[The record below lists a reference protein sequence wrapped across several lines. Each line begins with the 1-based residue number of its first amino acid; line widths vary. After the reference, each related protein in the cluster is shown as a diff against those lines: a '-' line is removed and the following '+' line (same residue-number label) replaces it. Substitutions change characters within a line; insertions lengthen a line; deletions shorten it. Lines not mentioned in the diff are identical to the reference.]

1 MGTRADFY
9 IAKADELQ
17 WKGSIA
23 WDGYSIAEADKE
35 SLSPNDEKNRTES
48 FLEWKLKTCTD
59 ESEFDTLL
67 TQYLNGRDDATLP
80 ENGWP
85 WPWDNSKTTDETYL
99 FKDGKVWKMYKHD
112 GDYDDHTT
120 PCYFA
125 PVEVSIY
132 NEDTD
137 EEVEPEEKLVLCV
150 PDMKNI
156 QNVNFGKR
164 SGITIIGI

>member
-1 MGTRADFY
+1 MALNIALHKQRNADVVNCNFDDLY
-9 IAKADELQ
+9 
-17 WKGSIA
+17 
-23 WDGYSIAEADKE
+23 
-35 SLSPNDEKNRTES
+35 
-48 FLEWKLKTCTD
+48 EW
-59 ESEFDTLL
+59 
-67 TQYLNGRDDATLP
+67 
-80 ENGWP
+80 
-85 WPWDNSKTTDETYL
+85 
-99 FKDGKVWKMYKHD
+99 
-112 GDYDDHTT
+112 DYDDHTT